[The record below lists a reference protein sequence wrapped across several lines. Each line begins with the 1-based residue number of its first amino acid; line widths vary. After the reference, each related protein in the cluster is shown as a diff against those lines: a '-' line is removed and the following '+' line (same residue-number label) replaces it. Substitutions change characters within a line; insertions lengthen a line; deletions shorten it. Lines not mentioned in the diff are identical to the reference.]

1 MKFSN
6 MGIRKQVLYLV
17 LFCSLT
23 TLFVTGGIALY
34 GTFKIKS
41 ESTEIG
47 REIGDTAAKNS
58 SQVLKKL
65 AIESL
70 QGLAHERAK
79 QIDNFFLNMKW
90 GVTAMS
96 NEMNLIL
103 QNPQNYYPRRVSEP
117 DRKNKGVLVSQLQY
131 KAGVDRAALAYEV
144 GLTANLQDLQIRLF
158 DGDSTL
164 ASNYVASVNGFN
176 IVTDIISETRVDE
189 NNNPLPND
197 FSVRP
202 WYRAAFEK
210 KEVIFTDI
218 FKDSQGRGFAVAC
231 AAPYYNP
238 NGEIAGIVGEGVI
251 LVHINEIVRNTKMGE
266 TGYAFVMNNDTGKI
280 LFAQADEKTL
290 SIDNDNNLEND
301 PSLFDNENPD
311 VVQTAKNMSARKTG
325 VDLVKNLDGKDC
337 YVAYTPMNEVS
348 NWSFGVVIDAEEVT
362 TPAEVTETMIE
373 DSTANFVTMLNDSI
387 KFMIV
392 AMLVA
397 FIAIISLI
405 PFFGRK
411 IADMFTKP
419 IHLLADGV
427 RDIAS
432 GNLDNK
438 IEIHTGNEI
447 EHLAVCFNAMTD
459 ELKNQMQ
466 NLETVTAEKERIA
479 TELNVAKNIQQSML
493 PKDFDFDRKD
503 FEIFATMHAAKEV
516 GGDFYDFYMLDENHL
531 VVTIADVS
539 GKGVP
544 AALFMVIAKTILK
557 NFTMTMQDPDD
568 FAAVMACTND
578 QLCQNND
585 EMMFVTVFFGMLDIK
600 TGEFI
605 FVNGGHNPPL
615 IYRKAED
622 KFEYLEVKKNFVLGG
637 MDGMNFLSQS
647 IKLEKGD
654 MIYMYTDGVTEA
666 LDNEKE
672 LYGEKR
678 LLDCLNAADKNIL
691 LSDLLAYVRKDLDKH
706 VDGAEQSDD
715 ITMLAFKLK

>member
-1 MKFSN
+1 M
-6 MGIRKQVLYLV
+6 YLV
-17 LFCSLT
+17 LFCSLI

-34 GTFKIKS
+34 GIFDIKR
-41 ESTEIG
+41 ESTAIS
-47 REIGDTAAKNS
+47 REIGETAAKNS
-58 SQVLKKL
+58 SQILRKFAV
-65 AIESL
+65 ESL
-70 QGLAHERAK
+70 QGLTHERSK

-90 GVTAMS
+90 GVIAMS

-103 QNPQNYYPRRVSEP
+103 RNPQNYSPRPVSEP
-117 DRKNKGVLVSQLQY
+117 DINNKGVLIPQLQY
-131 KAGVDRAALAYEV
+131 RADANRSALAYEV

-158 DGDSTL
+158 DEDPTL
-164 ASNYVASVNGFN
+164 ASNYVTSVNGFN
-176 IVTDIISETRVDE
+176 IVTDRVSETRVDE

-210 KEVIFTDI
+210 KELIFTDI
-218 FKDSQGRGFAVAC
+218 FVDSQGRGFAVAC

-238 NGEIAGIVGEGVI
+238 DGEIAGIVGEGVI
-251 LVHINEIVRNTKMGE
+251 LAEINGIVRNTRMGE
-266 TGYAFVMNNDTGKI
+266 TGYAFVMNNETGKI
-280 LFAQADEKTL
+280 LFAPQDDGTL
-290 SIDNDNNLEND
+290 SIDGDDNLEND
-301 PSLFDNENPD
+301 PSLFNDKNPD
-311 VVQTAKNMSARKTG
+311 VVQTAKNMAAGKTG
-325 VDLVKNLDGKDC
+325 IDLVKDLDGKNC
-337 YVAYTPMNEVS
+337 YIAYTPLLEVTH
-348 NWSFGVVIDAEEVT
+348 WSFGVVIEEREVT
-362 TPAEVTETMIE
+362 EPAEINETMIE
-373 DSTANFVTMLNDSI
+373 DSTAHFVTVLNDSI

-392 AMLVA
+392 AMIFA

-427 RDIAS
+427 RDIAA
-432 GNLDNK
+432 GDLDKK

-459 ELKNQMQ
+459 ELKKQMQ

-479 TELNVAKNIQQSML
+479 TELNVATNIQQAML

-544 AALFMVIAKTILK
+544 AALFMVIAKTVLK
-557 NFTMTMQDPDD
+557 NFAMTMTDPDD
-568 FAAVMACTND
+568 FAAVMACAND

-637 MDGMNFLSQS
+637 MDGMNFVQQS
-647 IKLEKGD
+647 IKLEKD
-654 MIYMYTDGVTEA
+654 DIIYMYTDGVTEA

-672 LYGEKR
+672 LYGEER
-678 LLDCLNAADKNIL
+678 LLDCLDSSDKNIS

-706 VDGAEQSDD
+706 VNGAEQSDD
-715 ITMLAFKLK
+715 ITMLALRLRKE

>member
-1 MKFSN
+1 M
-6 MGIRKQVLYLV
+6 YLV
-17 LFCSLT
+17 LFCSLI

-34 GTFKIKS
+34 GIFDIKK
-41 ESTEIG
+41 ESTAIS
-47 REIGDTAAKNS
+47 REIGETAAKNS
-58 SQVLKKL
+58 SQILRKFAV
-65 AIESL
+65 ESL
-70 QGLAHERAK
+70 QGLTHERAK

-90 GVTAMS
+90 GVIAMS

-103 QNPQNYYPRRVSEP
+103 RNPQNYSPRPVSEP
-117 DRKNKGVLVSQLQY
+117 DRNNKGVLIPQLQY
-131 KAGVDRAALAYEV
+131 RAGVNRDALAYEV

-158 DGDSTL
+158 DEDPTL
-164 ASNYVASVNGFN
+164 ASNYVTSVNGFN
-176 IVTDIISETRVDE
+176 IVTDRVSETRVDE
-189 NNNPLPND
+189 NNNPFPND
-197 FSVRP
+197 FSIRP

-210 KEVIFTDI
+210 KELIFTDI
-218 FKDSQGRGFAVAC
+218 FVDSQGRGFAVAC

-238 NGEIAGIVGEGVI
+238 DGEIAGIVGEGVI
-251 LVHINEIVRNTKMGE
+251 LAEINGIVRNTRMGE
-266 TGYAFVMNNDTGKI
+266 TGYAFVMNNETGKI
-280 LFAQADEKTL
+280 LFAPQDDGTL
-290 SIDNDNNLEND
+290 SIDGDDNLEND
-301 PSLFDNENPD
+301 PSLFNDKNPD
-311 VVQTAKNMSARKTG
+311 VVQTAKNMAAGKTG
-325 VDLVKNLDGKDC
+325 IDLVKDLDGKNC
-337 YVAYTPMNEVS
+337 YIAYTPLLEVTH
-348 NWSFGVVIDAEEVT
+348 WSFGVVIEEREVT
-362 TPAEVTETMIE
+362 EPAEVNETMIE
-373 DSTANFVTMLNDSI
+373 KSTAHFVTVLNDSI

-392 AMLVA
+392 AMIFA

-427 RDIAS
+427 RDIAA
-432 GNLDNK
+432 GDLDKK
-438 IEIHTGNEI
+438 IEINTGNEI

-459 ELKNQMQ
+459 ELKKQMQ

-479 TELNVAKNIQQSML
+479 TELNVATNIQQAML

-544 AALFMVIAKTILK
+544 AALFMVIAKTVLK
-557 NFTMTMQDPDD
+557 NFAMTMTDPDD
-568 FAAVMACTND
+568 FAAVMACAND

-637 MDGMNFLSQS
+637 MDGMNFVQQS
-647 IKLEKGD
+647 IKLEKD
-654 MIYMYTDGVTEA
+654 DIIYMYTDGVTEA

-672 LYGEKR
+672 LYGEER
-678 LLDCLNAADKNIL
+678 LLDCLDSSDKNIS

-715 ITMLAFKLK
+715 ITMLALRLRKE